1 MQIVLNESDI
11 ALAIQEYLKSQ
22 YLIVTDSVDISW
34 EEDEGVRAYADYS
47 RVTTTTPAVAAVPTK
62 KRRSSAEVQAERE
75 AKAKT
80 KVQAETPKKEEP
92 TEQMALMS
100 SDEDQVED
108 EPVGHST
115 LFPEVAEKAPEE
127 PNSFLDGLEARATHQ
142 LFP

>member
-22 YLIVTDSVDISW
+22 YLIVTDNVDMSW

-47 RVTTTTPAVAAVPTK
+47 RVTTTTPTTQSTAPK

-80 KVQAETPKKEEP
+80 KVQTEAPKKEEP
-92 TEQMALMS
+92 TEQMAAVAPV
-100 SDEDQVED
+100 EDQVED
-108 EPVGHST
+108 EPFGHSVI
-115 LFPEVAEKAPEE
+115 FPETAEKAPEE
-127 PNSFLDGLEARATHQ
+127 PNSFLDGLETRATHQ

>member
-11 ALAIQEYLKSQ
+11 ALAIQEHLKSQ
-22 YLIVTDSVDISW
+22 YLIVTDNVDISW

-47 RVTTTTPAVAAVPTK
+47 RVTTTTTPAVAAAPTK

-75 AKAKT
+75 AKAKA
-80 KVQAETPKKEEP
+80 KAQAEP
-92 TEQMALMS
+92 TEKVAVEAPA
-100 SDEDQVED
+100 EDQVED
-108 EPVGHST
+108 EPFGHST

-127 PNSFLDGLEARATHQ
+127 PNSFLDGLETRATHQ

>member
-11 ALAIQEYLKSQ
+11 ALAIQEHLKSQ
-22 YLIVTDSVDISW
+22 YHIVTDNVDISW

-47 RVTTTTPAVAAVPTK
+47 RVTTATPAVAAAPTK

-75 AKAKT
+75 AKAKA
-80 KVQAETPKKEEP
+80 QAEAPKQEEP
-92 TEQMALMS
+92 TEKVVVEAPV
-100 SDEDQVED
+100 ENQVED
-108 EPVGHST
+108 EPFGHSA